1 MTFTPLGFCL
11 TASVGVTALTSLTLF
26 FGLVLAASSC
36 TSVDG
41 LAAATG
47 FFFGLAI
54 VKYIGTGQVAGWQLI
69 ANRVN
74 IKENDLIGINRGLQE
89 RLANGLSLF

>member
-1 MTFTPLGFCL
+1 MTFTPLGFYL

-26 FGLVLAASSC
+26 FGLVLTALSC

-41 LAAATG
+41 PAAAIG

-54 VKYIGTGQVAGWQLI
+54 VKYVGIGQVASWQLI

-74 IKENDLIGINRGLQE
+74 IKENNLIGINRGL
-89 RLANGLSLF
+89 